1 MGNACACPD
10 TADELVLAESSAT
23 KNLAKAELVDVVGDT
38 ADKGEAVDEDVE
50 TAAGSEFSCERLSR
64 SLSSV
69 SPLSLETSTPDFSG
83 KWICCRVEGDWD
95 AYLRERGTS
104 WMMRK
109 LAASVGY
116 GVGKHTQTI
125 VQNSDELVVVNL
137 VVSTGAPKEE
147 RCVIKADG
155 DEQEVLDPD
164 GLLFRQKTRWIE
176 NVLVSEQFQSGAHVS
191 AVPVIL
197 KRFMQGHEM
206 CTERTTAKG
215 VVVRR
220 FYSRA

>member
-1 MGNACACPD
+1 MGSACVCPD
-10 TADELVLAESSAT
+10 TDEFVPAESSAT
-23 KNLAKAELVDVVGDT
+23 EDLAKAELVDAVRDM
-38 ADKGEAVDEDVE
+38 ADKGEADEDVE
-50 TAAGSEFSCERLSR
+50 TATGSEVFACEHISR

-69 SPLSLETSTPDFSG
+69 SALSLETSTPDFSG

-125 VQNSDELVVVNL
+125 AQNSDELEVVNL

-155 DEQEVLDPD
+155 EAQEVLDPD
-164 GLLFRQKTRWIE
+164 GLLIRQKTRWIE
-176 NVLVSEQFQSGAHVS
+176 NVLVSEQFQSGAHAS
-191 AVPVIL
+191 AVPMIL

-206 CTERTTAKG
+206 CTERTTAQG

-220 FYSRA
+220 FYSCA

>member
-1 MGNACACPD
+1 
-10 TADELVLAESSAT
+10 
-23 KNLAKAELVDVVGDT
+23 
-38 ADKGEAVDEDVE
+38 
-50 TAAGSEFSCERLSR
+50 
-64 SLSSV
+64 
-69 SPLSLETSTPDFSG
+69 
-83 KWICCRVEGDWD
+83 
-95 AYLRERGTS
+95 
-104 WMMRK
+104 MMRK

-125 VQNSDELVVVNL
+125 VQNSDELEVNL

-155 DEQEVLDPD
+155 EAQEVLDPD

-176 NVLVSEQFQSGAHVS
+176 NVLVSEQFQSGAHAS
-191 AVPVIL
+191 AVPMIL

-206 CTERTTAKG
+206 CTESTTAQG

-220 FYSRA
+220 FYSCA